1 MSMLHIVNKSPFER
15 GTLDS
20 CLKTSI
26 DGSSILLIE
35 DGVVGAIKNNS
46 FADNLA
52 SAMTSKQIFVLEPD
66 LNARGFT
73 KDDVIENIKT
83 VDYSGFVDL
92 TTENDNVQSW
102 L

>member
-20 CLKTSI
+20 CLKTSR
-26 DGSSILLIE
+26 DGCAILLIE
-35 DGVVGAIKNNS
+35 DAVVGAVKNS
-46 FADNLA
+46 SCSDDIA
-52 SAMTSKQIFVLEPD
+52 SAMPAKQVYVLGPD

-73 KDDVIENIKT
+73 DADIIDGIKT
-83 VDYSGFVDL
+83 VDYSGFVGL

>member
-15 GTLDS
+15 GTLNS
-20 CLKTSI
+20 CLKTSME
-26 DGSSILLIE
+26 GCSVLLIE
-35 DGVVGAIKNNS
+35 DGVVGAIKNS
-46 FADNLA
+46 SYADQIA
-52 SAMTSKQIFVLEPD
+52 SAMPAKQVYVLEPD

-73 KDDVIENIKT
+73 KEDIIDGIKT
-83 VDYSGFVDL
+83 VDYSGFVEL